1 MGVNILVY
9 ISLIASGI
17 ALALGIYA
25 TIASGQMRALRKLF
39 GHHKPDNLD
48 EVVEQIVN
56 SITQLDSHARQ
67 TEIDLEKISNQLNT
81 ATQHVGII
89 RYNSNGDDGGNLS
102 FSAAFLD
109 AHQSGIVL
117 TSLHGRQNNR
127 IYAKAIIRGASESTL
142 SEEEREALMNALT
155 HENLELQTKKS
166 NKNSKS

>member
-1 MGVNILVY
+1 MRANILVY
-9 ISLIASGI
+9 ISIIASAVAI
-17 ALALGIYA
+17 ALSAYA
-25 TIASGQMRALRKLF
+25 IIASGQMRALRKLF
-39 GHHKPDNLD
+39 GHHKPDSLD
-48 EVVEQIVN
+48 EVVEQIVT

-67 TEIDLEKISNQLNT
+67 TEADIEKIINQLNT

-127 IYAKAIIRGASESTL
+127 IYAKAISQGASESTL
-142 SEEEREALMNALT
+142 SEEEREALINAIT
-155 HENLELQTKKS
+155 HQQQQQKPQTKKQTR
-166 NKNSKS
+166 